1 MNTSHV
7 YFINLRASYH
17 RNIFVKLNL
26 LFQNLKI
33 GNIVSPHDLVAIKL
47 HFGEK
52 GSTSFIRPL
61 WIREVVNLIKKL
73 QAKPFLTDTTTL
85 YVGNRANAID
95 AITNAIHNGFAY
107 STVGA
112 PIIIA
117 DGLRGTSYKKIEINQ
132 KHFKEIHLAE
142 SIYYCDSI
150 ICLSHFKGHGLGG
163 FGGSIKNLSMGMS
176 DKYGKQLM
184 HGSHAPIIKEDKCI
198 GCKICINWCSAKALF
213 VIKNKINLDVNKCVG
228 CGQCLVSCPQNV
240 FEVNWNALSPTKVQ
254 ERLCEY
260 ALGVL
265 SQKKGKI
272 GFINFLIDIVPDCDC
287 CPHSDAPIIPNIGIL
302 ASLDPVAIDQASV
315 DLVNQEIGLKGTA
328 LKENINAHTDKFKSI
343 HPKVNWKIQLNYGE
357 KIGLGKRKYQL
368 IQID

>member
-1 MNTSHV
+1 MNVSQV

-17 RNIFVKLNL
+17 RNIFVKFRL
-26 LFQNLKI
+26 LFQSLKI
-33 GNIVSPHDLVAIKL
+33 ENIVSPHNLVALKL

-52 GSTSFIRPL
+52 GNTSFIQPF
-61 WIREVVNLIKKL
+61 WIREVVNLVKNIP
-73 QAKPFLTDTTTL
+73 AKPFLTDTTTL
-85 YVGNRANAID
+85 YVGNRANAVD
-95 AITNAIHNGFAY
+95 AIANAIHNGFAY
-107 STVGA
+107 STVEA

-117 DGLRGTSYKKIEINQ
+117 DGLRGTSSKKIEINQ
-132 KHFKEIHLAE
+132 KHFKEVYLAE
-142 SIYYCDSI
+142 AVYYCDSI

-184 HGSHAPIIKEDKCI
+184 HGNRAPLIKKDKCTA
-198 GCKICINWCSAKALF
+198 CKICIRWCPAKALSI
-213 VIKNKINLDVNKCVG
+213 IKGKISIDPNKCIA

-240 FEVNWNALSPTKVQ
+240 FEIDWNALSPTEIQ

-265 SQKKGKI
+265 NLKKSKI
-272 GFINFLIDIVPDCDC
+272 GFINFLISIVPDCDC
-287 CPHSDAPIIPNIGIL
+287 CPHSDAPIVPNIGIL

-328 LKENINAHTDKFKSI
+328 LKENIAAYTDKFKFI
-343 HPKVNWKIQLNYGE
+343 HPKVNWEVQLNYGE
-357 KIGLGKRKYQL
+357 KIGLGSRKYQL